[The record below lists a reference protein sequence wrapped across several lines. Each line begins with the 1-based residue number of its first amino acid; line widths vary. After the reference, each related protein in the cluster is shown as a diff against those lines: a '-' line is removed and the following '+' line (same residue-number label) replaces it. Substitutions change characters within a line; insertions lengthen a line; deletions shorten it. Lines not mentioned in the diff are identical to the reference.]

1 MECTSKRTKKV
12 LTEVG
17 VDGSIYF
24 AVGAQRKSSKKVEN
38 SC

>member
-12 LTEVG
+12 LTEPE
-17 VDGSIYF
+17 VDGNIYF
-24 AVGAQRKSSKKVEN
+24 AVGTQQKSSKKIEN

>member
-1 MECTSKRTKKV
+1 MECTFKSTKKV
-12 LTEVG
+12 LTEPE